1 MPSIASWHA
10 SDTAQP
16 LTPICGSSHPK
27 LKPSLSR
34 RSGEQR
40 EVNSRQRV
48 TNNGGGVQSLAP
60 PQYRENMKT
69 NRLSTWETL
78 IVVVAVAL
86 LGYFLT
92 SCSPRVLPIENTRT
106 EWRDRIEWRDR
117 LRIDS
122 IYIHDSVYVSE
133 RKAGDTIYKDKIVY
147 RNRERVVHDTIN
159 EGSVDSVR
167 VVQTITRHVEVP
179 AKLTAWQSMR
189 LKAFAPLLAIA
200 LALGAWVSR
209 KLWLPLLRGLI
220 G

>member
-1 MPSIASWHA
+1 
-10 SDTAQP
+10 
-16 LTPICGSSHPK
+16 
-27 LKPSLSR
+27 
-34 RSGEQR
+34 
-40 EVNSRQRV
+40 
-48 TNNGGGVQSLAP
+48 
-60 PQYRENMKT
+60 MKT
-69 NRLSTWETL
+69 NRLDWWETL

-122 IYIHDSVYVSE
+122 IYIHDSVYVTE
-133 RKAGDTIYKDKIVY
+133 RQAGDTIYKDKEVY
-147 RNRERVVHDTIN
+147 RWRDRWRIDTIN
-159 EGSVDSVR
+159 TGRVDSIR
-167 VVQTITRHVEVP
+167 ITEVVEVP
-179 AKLTAWQSMR
+179 AKLTAWQAWR

-200 LALGAWVSR
+200 IALGAWVSR

>member
-1 MPSIASWHA
+1 
-10 SDTAQP
+10 
-16 LTPICGSSHPK
+16 
-27 LKPSLSR
+27 
-34 RSGEQR
+34 
-40 EVNSRQRV
+40 
-48 TNNGGGVQSLAP
+48 
-60 PQYRENMKT
+60 MKT
-69 NRLSTWETL
+69 NRLEWWETL

-86 LGYFLT
+86 LGYALT
-92 SCSPRVLPIENTRT
+92 SCSPKVLPIENTRT

-133 RKAGDTIYKDKIVY
+133 RLAGDTIYKDKVVY

-159 EGSVDSVR
+159 AGRVDSVR

-179 AKLTAWQSMR
+179 AKLTSWQAWR

-200 LALGAWVSR
+200 VALGAWVSR

-220 G
+220 

>member
-1 MPSIASWHA
+1 
-10 SDTAQP
+10 
-16 LTPICGSSHPK
+16 
-27 LKPSLSR
+27 
-34 RSGEQR
+34 
-40 EVNSRQRV
+40 
-48 TNNGGGVQSLAP
+48 
-60 PQYRENMKT
+60 MKT
-69 NRLSTWETL
+69 NRLERWETL

-92 SCSPRVLPIENTRT
+92 SCSRRVLPVENTRT

-133 RKAGDTIYKDKIVY
+133 RMVGDTIYKDKVVY

-159 EGSVDSVR
+159 AGRVDSVR

-179 AKLTAWQSMR
+179 AKLTAWQAWR

-209 KLWLPLLRGLI
+209 KLWLPILRGLI
-220 G
+220 

>member
-1 MPSIASWHA
+1 
-10 SDTAQP
+10 
-16 LTPICGSSHPK
+16 
-27 LKPSLSR
+27 
-34 RSGEQR
+34 
-40 EVNSRQRV
+40 
-48 TNNGGGVQSLAP
+48 
-60 PQYRENMKT
+60 MKT
-69 NRLSTWETL
+69 NRLSVWETL
-78 IVVVAVAL
+78 LVIIAVAL

-106 EWRDRIEWRDR
+106 EWRDR

-122 IYIHDSVYVSE
+122 IYIHDSVYVTE
-133 RKAGDTIYKDKIVY
+133 RQAGDTIYKDKVVY

-159 EGSVDSVR
+159 TGRVDSVR

-179 AKLTAWQSMR
+179 AKLTAWQAMR
-189 LKAFAPLLAIA
+189 LKSFAPLLAIA

>member
-1 MPSIASWHA
+1 
-10 SDTAQP
+10 
-16 LTPICGSSHPK
+16 
-27 LKPSLSR
+27 
-34 RSGEQR
+34 
-40 EVNSRQRV
+40 
-48 TNNGGGVQSLAP
+48 
-60 PQYRENMKT
+60 MKA
-69 NRLSTWETL
+69 NRLDWWETL
-78 IVVVAVAL
+78 LVIIAVAL
-86 LGYFLT
+86 IGYALT

-122 IYIHDSVYVSE
+122 IYIHDSVYVTE
-133 RKAGDTIYKDKIVY
+133 RQAGDTIYKTKEVY

-159 EGSVDSVR
+159 AGRVDSVR

-179 AKLTAWQSMR
+179 AKLTSWQSMR

>member
-1 MPSIASWHA
+1 
-10 SDTAQP
+10 
-16 LTPICGSSHPK
+16 
-27 LKPSLSR
+27 
-34 RSGEQR
+34 
-40 EVNSRQRV
+40 
-48 TNNGGGVQSLAP
+48 
-60 PQYRENMKT
+60 MKT
-69 NRLSTWETL
+69 NRLEWLETL

-92 SCSPRVLPIENTRT
+92 SCSRRVLPVENTRT

-133 RKAGDTIYKDKIVY
+133 RMVGDTIYKDKVVY

-159 EGSVDSVR
+159 AGRVDSVR

-179 AKLTAWQSMR
+179 AKLTAWQAWR

-209 KLWLPLLRGLI
+209 RLWLPLLRGL
-220 G
+220 

>member
-1 MPSIASWHA
+1 
-10 SDTAQP
+10 
-16 LTPICGSSHPK
+16 
-27 LKPSLSR
+27 
-34 RSGEQR
+34 
-40 EVNSRQRV
+40 
-48 TNNGGGVQSLAP
+48 
-60 PQYRENMKT
+60 MKT
-69 NRLSTWETL
+69 NRLEWWETL
-78 IVVVAVAL
+78 LVIMAVAL
-86 LGYFLT
+86 IGYALT

-122 IYIHDSVYVSE
+122 IYIHDSVYVTE
-133 RKAGDTIYKDKIVY
+133 RQAGDTIYKDKVVY

-159 EGSVDSVR
+159 TGRVDSVR

-179 AKLTAWQSMR
+179 AKLTAWQAMR
-189 LKAFAPLLAIA
+189 LKSFAPLLAIA

>member
-1 MPSIASWHA
+1 
-10 SDTAQP
+10 
-16 LTPICGSSHPK
+16 
-27 LKPSLSR
+27 
-34 RSGEQR
+34 
-40 EVNSRQRV
+40 
-48 TNNGGGVQSLAP
+48 
-60 PQYRENMKT
+60 MKT
-69 NRLSTWETL
+69 NRLEWWETL

-92 SCSPRVLPIENTRT
+92 SCSRRVLPVENTRT

-133 RKAGDTIYKDKIVY
+133 RMVGDTIYKDKVVY

-159 EGSVDSVR
+159 AGRVDSVR

-179 AKLTAWQSMR
+179 AKLTAWQAWR

-209 KLWLPLLRGLI
+209 KLWLPILRGLI
-220 G
+220 

>member
-1 MPSIASWHA
+1 M
-10 SDTAQP
+10 
-16 LTPICGSSHPK
+16 
-27 LKPSLSR
+27 
-34 RSGEQR
+34 
-40 EVNSRQRV
+40 
-48 TNNGGGVQSLAP
+48 
-60 PQYRENMKT
+60 
-69 NRLSTWETL
+69 
-78 IVVVAVAL
+78 VVAVAL
-86 LGYFLT
+86 IGYALT

-133 RKAGDTIYKDKIVY
+133 RMAGDTIYKDKVVY

-159 EGSVDSVR
+159 AGSVDSVR
-167 VVQTITRHVEVP
+167 VVQTVEVP

-200 LALGAWVSR
+200 LLLGAWVSR